1 MSVNNR
7 SRISELSERKLRA
20 EDMVTYLKE
29 FKENIGTYSVA
40 EVEAVKKEIKEL
52 FNYEEELIIKYN
64 TQMMDKLNEL
74 MKN

>member
-20 EDMVTYLKE
+20 EDIITYLKE

>member
-20 EDMVTYLKE
+20 EDMITYLKE